1 MHRYQR
7 ATWVVAA
14 VGAVLGAAA
23 CGSDPLEVP
32 NVNNPDRTQV
42 LALPRDVESLASK
55 LYQNVH
61 SATVGNTGGAG
72 GVEQADGVYQPALTM
87 GFENGSG
94 LNNYGMGPRGQ
105 IPRNFIENSS
115 GNAQSVGNLRDF
127 RNLQN
132 TARTATVILEKI
144 NATGFTLGNAGND
157 LRVRAFTWFG
167 YGTAL
172 GNVALAYDSA
182 AIPLPNEGAQQPPLV
197 GHDSVMRAGLRALD
211 SALFYANNATTSN
224 IPAAWLA
231 QSGDMTRA
239 DFVRLV
245 RSYKA
250 RFRAQVARTPQER
263 AAVDWNAVIADATNG
278 ITSDFV
284 MQLVPGAG
292 WDYAWLIQHYV
303 GSNWHQMVP
312 YIINMADTT
321 GAYDEWLAVSRDSR
335 KPFLIRTPDN
345 RFPSGATRDAQI
357 ANSPTVTTITT
368 RPYLR
373 NRPSGDDL
381 TNSGWNESW
390 YDHWRWRS
398 LFLSTRVGPWTPFS
412 RVEND
417 MYAAEGY
424 IRTGNIGAAATL
436 IDRSRTAS
444 GLPPIAGTVASASA
458 PIPGPRCVPRVPV
471 GPSFTTTACGSILE
485 AMKWESRM
493 ESAYAGYATWYFNGR
508 GWGDLPPGTATEW
521 PVPWQELDVRQLPI
535 YNTGGATGNSVHGPS
550 TYGFGTGA
558 R

>member
-7 ATWVVAA
+7 ATWLVAA
-14 VGAVLGAAA
+14 FGALLGAAA
-23 CGSDPLEVP
+23 CSDDPLEVE
-32 NVNNPDRTQV
+32 NVNNPDRNQV
-42 LALPRDVESLASK
+42 LKLPRDVESLASR
-55 LYQNVH
+55 LYQNSH
-61 SATVGNTGGAG
+61 NATVGNTGGAG

-87 GFENGSG
+87 GLENGSG

-105 IPRNFIENSS
+105 IPRNFIENSR
-115 GNAQSVGNLRDF
+115 GNAQSVGNFRDF

-132 TARTATVILEKI
+132 TARTAAVILERI
-144 NATGFTLGNAGND
+144 NTTGFTLGNAAND
-157 LRVRAFTWFG
+157 LRLRSFTWFG
-167 YGTAL
+167 YGVAL

-182 AIPLPNEGAQQPPLV
+182 AIPEPNQTEIAPLV
-197 GHDSVMRAGLRALD
+197 NDDSVMRAALVALD
-211 SALFYANNATTSN
+211 SAQRYATDATMPN

-231 QSGDMTRA
+231 QSSDMPRA

-263 AAVDWNAVIADATNG
+263 AAVDWALVIADATNG
-278 ITSDFV
+278 ITNDLV
-284 MQLVPGAG
+284 MQLQPGAG

-312 YIINMADTT
+312 LIVNMADTT
-321 GAYDEWLAVSRDSR
+321 GAFDGWLAVSRDAR
-335 KPFLIRTPDN
+335 RPFLVRTPDN
-345 RFPSGATRDAQI
+345 RFPRGETRAEQQASSLTATTLT
-357 ANSPTVTTITT
+357 S

-373 NRPSGDDL
+373 NRPAGDDL
-381 TNSGWNESW
+381 TNSGWNESY

-398 LFLSTRVGPWTPFS
+398 LFLATRIGSWTPFS

-424 IRTGNIGAAATL
+424 IRTGNIAAAATL
-436 IDRSRTAS
+436 IDRSRTAA
-444 GLPPIAGTVASASA
+444 GLPAIAGTVATTTDR
-458 PIPGPRCVPRVPV
+458 IPGPACVPRVPV
-471 GPSFTTTACGSILE
+471 GPSFTSTACGTILE

-493 ESAYAGYATWYFNGR
+493 ESAYAAYNAWYFNGR
-508 GWGDLPPGTATEW
+508 GWGDLPERTATEW
-521 PVPWQELDVRQLPI
+521 PVPWQELDVRLLTI
-535 YNTGGATGNSVHGPS
+535 YNTGGATGNSVAGPS
-550 TYGFGTGA
+550 TYGYGTGT